1 MVEDQGKPEEA
12 KFDFT
17 REGEALG
24 YISLDQARLDA
35 VQTGRSEPGNYGRR
49 WRNVPMVYEVVEDQE
64 TEDDYII
71 ILSFRP
77 EGDFTGTPGREQFV
91 FRNKIGEIAFRQV
104 LTVPSRRRSLP
115 IIPAAAALAV
125 VGAIAVIAVF
135 AAGGFDEGSDSG
147 AAVPAA
153 QIAILAPTSA
163 AGIAPAVEAT
173 ATPTPAAAVL
183 STATPLPTPTPM
195 IQVVEKEV
203 VATATP
209 GPAPTQLPTPT
220 PIIEVVVK
228 EVLVT
233 ATPGPTPTPIVR
245 EVLVVAT
252 PTPAPTP
259 IPAPRPTPT
268 PVPPT
273 PTVTP
278 VPPTPTATPTP
289 ALIPLSAVAGEVVT
303 IALDALN
310 DSGQSGTATL
320 TKVGSNTEVVLSLSA
335 GTSQTAKVHIHSG
348 QCGDTLGGVDFN
360 LTSFVDGS
368 GGSTTTVPTTLATLE
383 DGDHAINTHD
393 ASNAA
398 IYTACGNIPDL

>member
-153 QIAILAPTSA
+153 QIAVLAPTSA

-203 VATATP
+203 VVTATP
-209 GPAPTQLPTPT
+209 GPAPTDTDAHHRSGGKGGLGNSHARAHANANRTGSLGGCDADASTNSCPSSAPNTHAHTTDAYGYTGTP
-220 PIIEVVVK
+220 
-228 EVLVT
+228 
-233 ATPGPTPTPIVR
+233 
-245 EVLVVAT
+245 
-252 PTPAPTP
+252 
-259 IPAPRPTPT
+259 
-268 PVPPT
+268 
-273 PTVTP
+273 
-278 VPPTPTATPTP
+278 
-289 ALIPLSAVAGEVVT
+289 
-303 IALDALN
+303 
-310 DSGQSGTATL
+310 DSDG
-320 TKVGSNTEVVLSLSA
+320 
-335 GTSQTAKVHIHSG
+335 HSHASPHT
-348 QCGDTLGGVDFN
+348 TLGG
-360 LTSFVDGS
+360 GR
-368 GGSTTTVPTTLATLE
+368 
-383 DGDHAINTHD
+383 
-393 ASNAA
+393 
-398 IYTACGNIPDL
+398 